1 MMARGM
7 PLAASCID
15 GATRHDAP
23 HSMKILVLGSGRAD
37 SLHEGAVAV
46 CGDEERWLLLNA
58 SPRIAGHP
66 LIEAAAAQGRIAGLV
81 MLDARLDHLSSL
93 APLQQGRSLALYAT
107 PSVFEELT
115 ARMPMGEFDDCG
127 QGLRW
132 HPLPVA
138 GDVRSAEFHVDGA
151 ASLRC
156 VAVDD
161 GGWAAPYSP
170 HRQEAVVGD
179 SIAVLIEDLGDGQR
193 LVYAPG
199 RGTGALPWMAG
210 ADCLLVNAAACPRET
225 AQPASGARPTVLVHL
240 DDGDPRLEHGM
251 EIEL

>member
-1 MMARGM
+1 
-7 PLAASCID
+7 
-15 GATRHDAP
+15 
-23 HSMKILVLGSGRAD
+23 MKILVFGSGA
-37 SLHEGAVAV
+37 AAV
-46 CGDEERWLLLNA
+46 CGEEQHWLLLNA
-58 SPRIAGHP
+58 SPQTTGHP

-81 MLDARLDHLSSL
+81 MLDARLAHLHSL
-93 APLQQGRSLALYAT
+93 SALRHGRAMALYAT

-115 ARMPMGEFDDCG
+115 ARLPTHELDDCG
-127 QGLRW
+127 SGLRW

-161 GGWAAPYSP
+161 GGLAAPYSP

-179 SIAVLIEDLGDGQR
+179 SIAVLVEDLGDGQR
-193 LVYAPG
+193 LLYAPG
-199 RGTGALPWMAG
+199 SGAGALPWMAG
-210 ADCLLVNAAACPRET
+210 ADCLLVNASACPRE
-225 AQPASGARPTVLVHL
+225 AESPEAGARRTVLVHL
-240 DDGDPRLEHGM
+240 DDGDPRLEEGM

>member
-1 MMARGM
+1 MPRGM
-7 PLAASCID
+7 RLAAR
-15 GATRHDAP
+15 T
-23 HSMKILVLGSGRAD
+23 SMKILVLGSGA
-37 SLHEGAVAV
+37 AAV
-46 CGDEERWLLLNA
+46 CGEEQRWLLLNA
-58 SPRIAGHP
+58 SPQIAGHP

-81 MLDARLDHLSSL
+81 LLDARAEHVGRL
-93 APLQQGRSLALYAT
+93 AALRHGQALALYAT

-115 ARMPMGEFDDCG
+115 ARMPARELDDCG
-127 QGLRW
+127 SGLRW

-138 GDVRSAEFHVDGA
+138 GDVRSAEFQVEA
-151 ASLRC
+151 VASLRC

-179 SIAVLIEDLGDGQR
+179 SIALLIEDRSDGQR

-199 RGTGALPWMAG
+199 NGSGALPWMAG
-210 ADCLLVNAAACPRET
+210 ADCLLVNAAACPRE
-225 AQPASGARPTVLVHL
+225 AAPAGDGARRPVLVHL
-240 DDGDPRLEHGM
+240 DDGDPRLEQGM

>member
-1 MMARGM
+1 
-7 PLAASCID
+7 
-15 GATRHDAP
+15 
-23 HSMKILVLGSGRAD
+23 MKILVLGA
-37 SLHEGAVAV
+37 GAAAV
-46 CGDEERWLLLNA
+46 CGAEERWLLLNA
-58 SPRIAGHP
+58 SPQTAGHP

-81 MLDARLDHLSSL
+81 LLDARTERLGSVAALGH
-93 APLQQGRSLALYAT
+93 GRALALYAT
-107 PSVFEELT
+107 PSVFEEIT
-115 ARMPMGEFDDCG
+115 ARMPQREADDCG
-127 QGLRW
+127 SALRW

-138 GDVRSAEFHVDGA
+138 GDVRDAEFLVEGA

-179 SIAVLIEDLGDGQR
+179 SIALLIEDRGDGQR

-199 RGTGALPWMAG
+199 NGSGALPWMAG
-210 ADCLLVNAAACPRET
+210 ADCVLAPSAACPSDAAT
-225 AQPASGARPTVLVHL
+225 VKDGARRPVLVHL
-240 DDGDPRLEHGM
+240 DDGDPRLEEGM

>member
-1 MMARGM
+1 
-7 PLAASCID
+7 
-15 GATRHDAP
+15 
-23 HSMKILVLGSGRAD
+23 MKILVLGSGA
-37 SLHEGAVAV
+37 AAV
-46 CGDEERWLLLNA
+46 CGEEQRWLLLNA
-58 SPRIAGHP
+58 SPRTAGHP

-81 MLDARLDHLSSL
+81 MLDARPEHLHSL
-93 APLQQGRSLALYAT
+93 AALRHGRTMALYAT

-115 ARMPMGEFDDCG
+115 ARLPTNEFDDCG
-127 QGLRW
+127 HGLRW

-156 VAVDD
+156 LAVDD

-179 SIAVLIEDLGDGQR
+179 SIAVLVEDLGDGQR
-193 LVYAPG
+193 LLYAPG
-199 RGTGALPWMAG
+199 SGTGALPWMAG
-210 ADCLLVNAAACPRET
+210 ADCLLVNASACPREA
-225 AQPASGARPTVLVHL
+225 AQIGAGARRTVLVHL
-240 DDGDPRLEHGM
+240 DDGDPRLEEGM

>member
-1 MMARGM
+1 
-7 PLAASCID
+7 
-15 GATRHDAP
+15 
-23 HSMKILVLGSGRAD
+23 MKILVLASGA
-37 SLHEGAVAV
+37 AAV

-58 SPRIAGHP
+58 SPRLAGHP
-66 LIEAAAAQGRIAGLV
+66 VIEAAAAQGRIAGLV
-81 MLDARLDHLSSL
+81 MLDARGDHLGSL
-93 APLQQGRSLALYAT
+93 APLQQGRALALYAT

-115 ARMPMGEFDDCG
+115 ARMPMDEIDGCG

-138 GDVRSAEFHVDGA
+138 GDVRSAEFHIDGA

-161 GGWAAPYSP
+161 GGLAAPYSP

-179 SIAVLIEDLGDGQR
+179 SIAVLIEDRGDGQR
-193 LVYAPG
+193 MLYAPG
-199 RGTGALPWMAG
+199 HGSGARPWMSK
-210 ADCLLVNAAACPRET
+210 ADCLLVNAASYPRAAAET
-225 AQPASGARPTVLVHL
+225 RDGTRPTLLVHL
-240 DDGDPRLEHGM
+240 DDGDPRLEEGM

>member
-1 MMARGM
+1 MA
-7 PLAASCID
+7 LAAQP
-15 GATRHDAP
+15 G
-23 HSMKILVLGSGRAD
+23 MKILVFGSGA
-37 SLHEGAVAV
+37 AAV
-46 CGDEERWLLLNA
+46 CGEEQRWLLLNA
-58 SPRIAGHP
+58 SPQTAGHP

-81 MLDARLDHLSSL
+81 TLDARLAHLHSL
-93 APLQQGRSLALYAT
+93 CALRHGRAMALYAT

-115 ARMPMGEFDDCG
+115 ARLPTHELDDCG
-127 QGLRW
+127 SGLRW

-138 GDVRSAEFHVDGA
+138 GDVRSAEFQVEGA

-179 SIAVLIEDLGDGQR
+179 SIAVLIEDRGDGQR
-193 LVYAPG
+193 LLYAPG
-199 RGTGALPWMAG
+199 SGTGALPWMDG
-210 ADCLLVNAAACPRET
+210 ADCLLVSASACPRE
-225 AQPASGARPTVLVHL
+225 PAPPEAGVRPTLLVRL
-240 DDGDPRLEHGM
+240 DDGDPRLEEGM